1 VKYLIILSVI
11 SGAALLY
18 LLSSN
23 SVNTE
28 VFSINYYSLLGLT
41 GLLATGLLGLV
52 GFQIWRLRVKLK
64 NKVFG
69 AKLTLR
75 LVLFF
80 TLIAVLP
87 GILVYAVSVNFL
99 SKSIESWFD
108 VRVEKALE
116 GGLNLGRSGLDNSLK
131 ELSKKTQFIALLL
144 AEKNPAQFQK
154 ALSQLIEEG
163 AAQEAAL
170 FDHSGKMLAFAA
182 SDNALLPDIPGDK
195 LMQQVQ
201 EKGQYSAIESMP
213 NKAMSLRVLA
223 LVNAN
228 SYSGKSYI
236 LQFSQAVPKQIEA
249 DAETVQSVYRDYQEL
264 TLSRVGLKRLYGIT
278 LTLSLLVVLLTAI
291 SAAFFIS
298 ERLGSSLEALAEG
311 TRAVAQGDFT
321 GQHPIRSTDELGAL
335 TGLFNQMTH
344 QLADAR
350 RASEQQQREVESAK
364 GYLESVLTHLSSG
377 VLALDD
383 EFRLR
388 SVNTSAA
395 HILGAP
401 LQEMQRMSL
410 QQIAE
415 KYSLLNSF
423 CQTITEAFAQTHNS
437 EWQRQIERLSR
448 NGTQILLMR
457 GTSLPPGAEAGYV
470 VVFDDISHLLQAE
483 RQSAW
488 GEVARRLAHEI
499 KNPLT
504 PIQLSAER
512 LQYKLSAKLDE
523 HDAKLLQRAT
533 QTIVSQV
540 AAMKNMVS
548 DFADY
553 ARGPV
558 LKLTRLDVHRL
569 IKEVLGLY
577 EANAVPITLTLQAG
591 RSEINGDATRLR
603 QVLHNL
609 LQNAQDALS
618 GVPAPA
624 ITLSSEMVEGE
635 IHLRVL
641 DNGAGFSENA
651 LSRVFEPYMTTKTK
665 GTGLGLAIVKKIIEE
680 HGGRITVENH
690 VNGGACVNISLPLT
704 VMEDMPTLISAMPVP
719 LSPGS
724 DGTTSQS
731 TKPAHPKGYKSE
743 QVAGYLPQ
751 AGESDAVSL
760 REFHDIEEQV

>member
-1 VKYLIILSVI
+1 M
-11 SGAALLY
+11 GTGLLY

-28 VFSINYYSLLGLT
+28 VFSVNYYSLLGLMGLLT
-41 GLLATGLLGLV
+41 AGLLALV
-52 GFQIWRLRVKLK
+52 GVQIWRLREKLK
-64 NKVFG
+64 NRVFG

-87 GILVYAVSVNFL
+87 GVLVYAVSVNFL

-116 GGLNLGRSGLDNSLK
+116 GGLSLGKSSLDNSLK
-131 ELSKKTQFIALLL
+131 DLTKKTQFIALLL
-144 AEKNPAQFQK
+144 SEKNPAQFQN
-154 ALSQLIEEG
+154 ALTQLIDEG
-163 AAQEAAL
+163 AAQETTL
-170 FDHSGKMLAFAA
+170 FDTKGKIVAFAA
-182 SDNALLPDIPGDK
+182 IDNVLLPDVPDDK
-195 LMQQVQ
+195 LIQEVR
-201 EKGQYSAIESMP
+201 EKGQYAAIEELP
-213 NKAMSLRVLA
+213 NKSIGLRVLV
-223 LVNAN
+223 LVSAN
-228 SYSGKSYI
+228 SYSGANYI
-236 LQFSQAVPKQIEA
+236 LQFNQAVPKQVEA
-249 DAETVQSVYRDYQEL
+249 DAETVQAVYRDYQEL

-321 GQHPIRSTDELGAL
+321 GRHPIRSSDELGAL

-344 QLADAR
+344 QLSDAK
-350 RASEQQQREVESAK
+350 RASEQQQREVEGAK

-377 VLALDD
+377 VLALDG

-388 SVNTSAA
+388 SVNTSAE

-401 LQEMQRMSL
+401 LQEMQRTSL
-410 QQIAE
+410 RHIAE
-415 KYSLLNSF
+415 KYALLNTF
-423 CQTITEAFAQTHNS
+423 CQTITAAFSDTSNG
-437 EWQRQIERLSR
+437 EWQRQIERLSK

-457 GTSLPPGAEAGYV
+457 GTRLPQGAEAGFV
-470 VVFDDISHLLQAE
+470 VVFDDITHLLQAE

-512 LQYKLSAKLDE
+512 LQYKLSGKLE
-523 HDAKLLQRAT
+523 EVDAKLLQRAT

-558 LKLTRLDVHRL
+558 LKLTSLDMHRL
-569 IKEVLGLY
+569 VREVLGLY
-577 EANAVPITLTLQAG
+577 EANAVPITLHLQAN
-591 RSEINGDATRLR
+591 RAEVNGDATRLR

-609 LQNAQDALS
+609 LQNAQDALQ
-618 GVPAPA
+618 GVPNPQ
-624 ITLSSEMVEGE
+624 ITLSTENAQGE

-641 DNGAGFSENA
+641 DNGSGFSENA

-680 HGGRITVENH
+680 HGGRISVENH
-690 VNGGACVNISLPLT
+690 VNGGAFVTFSLPLN
-704 VMEDMPTLISAMPVP
+704 
-719 LSPGS
+719 
-724 DGTTSQS
+724 
-731 TKPAHPKGYKSE
+731 
-743 QVAGYLPQ
+743 
-751 AGESDAVSL
+751 GELEA
-760 REFHDIEEQV
+760 

>member
-1 VKYLIILSVI
+1 VKYLIILSVVA
-11 SGAALLY
+11 GAALLY
-18 LLSSN
+18 LLSSS
-23 SVNTE
+23 SVNTD
-28 VFSINYYSLLGLT
+28 VFSINYYGLLGLM
-41 GLLATGLLGLV
+41 GLLAAGLLGLV
-52 GFQIWRLRVKLK
+52 VYQVWRLRVKLK
-64 NKVFG
+64 NKIFG

-131 ELSKKTQFIALLL
+131 ELTQKTQFIALLL
-144 AEKNPAQFQK
+144 TEKNPAQFK
-154 ALSQLIEEG
+154 STLDQLIDEG
-163 AAQEAAL
+163 VAQEAAL
-170 FDHSGKMLAFAA
+170 FGAGDKMIAFSA
-182 SDNALLPDIPGDK
+182 SDSALLPDIPSDK
-195 LMQQVQ
+195 LMRQVRD
-201 EKGQYSAIESMP
+201 KGLYSAIEATPSR
-213 NKAMSLRVLA
+213 ALSLRVLA
-223 LVNAN
+223 LVSVN
-228 SYSGKSYI
+228 SYSKASYV
-236 LQFSQAVPKQIEA
+236 LQFNQLVPKQIAA
-249 DAETVQSVYRDYQEL
+249 DAETVQAVYRDYQEL
-264 TLSRVGLKRLYGIT
+264 TLSRLGLKRLYGIT
-278 LTLSLLVVLLTAI
+278 LTLALLVVLLTAI

-298 ERLGSSLEALAEG
+298 ERIGSSLEALAVG
-311 TRAVAQGDFT
+311 TRAVAQGDFS
-321 GQHPIRSTDELGAL
+321 GQHPIRSSDELGAL
-335 TGLFNQMTH
+335 TGLFNQMTR

-395 HILGAP
+395 QILSAP
-401 LQEMQRMSL
+401 LQELQRMPL
-410 QQIAE
+410 QQIAD

-423 CQTITEAFAQTHNS
+423 CQTITEAFAQNG

-457 GTSLPPGAEAGYV
+457 GTSLPQGSDAGYV
-470 VVFDDISHLLQAE
+470 VVFDDISHLLQTE
-483 RQSAW
+483 RQAAW

-512 LQYKLSAKLDE
+512 LQYKLSSKLDE
-523 HDAKLLQRAT
+523 ADAKLLQRAT

-540 AAMKNMVS
+540 GAMKNMVT

-558 LKLTRLDVHRL
+558 LKLSLLDVHKL

-577 EANAVPITLTLQAG
+577 EANAVPISLDLSEG
-591 RSEINGDATRLR
+591 RAEVNGDATRLR

-618 GVPAPA
+618 GVEQPK
-624 ITLSSEMVEGE
+624 IILSSQIVQGE

-641 DNGAGFSENA
+641 DNGTGFSENA

-680 HGGRITVENH
+680 HGGQIRVEN
-690 VNGGACVNISLPLT
+690 NASGGACVNISLPLIQG
-704 VMEDMPTLISAMPVP
+704 VQI
-719 LSPGS
+719 
-724 DGTTSQS
+724 
-731 TKPAHPKGYKSE
+731 
-743 QVAGYLPQ
+743 
-751 AGESDAVSL
+751 
-760 REFHDIEEQV
+760 

>member
-1 VKYLIILSVI
+1 MKYLITLSLIAVTV
-11 SGAALLY
+11 LLY
-18 LLSSN
+18 LLSSR
-23 SVNTE
+23 SANTE
-28 VFSINYYSLLGLT
+28 VFSVSYYGLLGLT
-41 GLLATGLLGLV
+41 GLLALGLSGLV
-52 GFQIWRLRVKLK
+52 VFQFWRLRDKLRK
-64 NKVFG
+64 KIFG

-80 TLIAVLP
+80 TLVAVLP

-131 ELSKKTQFIALLL
+131 ELSKKTQFVALLL
-144 AEKNPAQFQK
+144 SEKNPAQFQN
-154 ALSQLIEEG
+154 ALAQLIDEG
-163 AAQEAAL
+163 MAQEAAV
-170 FDHSGKMLAFAA
+170 FGPGGKLLAFAA
-182 SDNALLPDIPGDK
+182 SDNALLPDIPDEN

-201 EKGQYSAIESMP
+201 EKGQYSVIEAMP

-228 SYSGKSYI
+228 SYSGASYI
-236 LQFSQAVPKQIEA
+236 LQFNQAVPRQIED
-249 DAETVQSVYRDYQEL
+249 DAEMVQSVYRDYQEL
-264 TLSRVGLKRLYGIT
+264 TLSRLGLKRLYGIT

-291 SAAFFIS
+291 SVAFYIS

-321 GQHPIRSTDELGAL
+321 GQHPIRSSDELGAL
-335 TGLFNQMTH
+335 TGLFNQMTN

-350 RASEQQQREVESAK
+350 RASEQQRREVESAK

-377 VLALDD
+377 VLALDG

-401 LQEMQRMSL
+401 LQDMQRMPL

-415 KYSLLNSF
+415 KFTLLHSF
-423 CQTITEAFAQTHNS
+423 CATIMDAFSATSNG
-437 EWQRQIERLSR
+437 EWQRQIERLSK
-448 NGTQILLMR
+448 NGNQILLIR
-457 GTSLPPGAEAGYV
+457 GTRLPQGADAGFV

-483 RQSAW
+483 RQAAW

-499 KNPLT
+499 RNPLT

-523 HDAKLLQRAT
+523 GDAKLLRRAT

-540 AAMKNMVS
+540 SAMKNMVS

-553 ARGPV
+553 ARGPS
-558 LKLTRLDVHRL
+558 LKLTRLDLHRL
-569 IKEVLGLY
+569 IREVLGLY
-577 EANAVPITLTLQAG
+577 EANAVPITLNLLAG
-591 RSEINGDATRLR
+591 HAEINGDATRLR

-609 LQNAQDALS
+609 LQNAQDALQE
-618 GVPAPA
+618 VTQAE
-624 ITLSSEMVEGE
+624 IIVSSETERGE
-635 IHLRVL
+635 IHLRVS
-641 DNGAGFSENA
+641 DNGAGFPESV
-651 LSRVFEPYMTTKTK
+651 LSRAFEPYMTTKTK

-680 HGGRITVENH
+680 HGGRITLENG
-690 VNGGACVNISLPLT
+690 VNGGAYVNISLSLN
-704 VMEDMPTLISAMPVP
+704 EE
-719 LSPGS
+719 G
-724 DGTTSQS
+724 
-731 TKPAHPKGYKSE
+731 
-743 QVAGYLPQ
+743 Q
-751 AGESDAVSL
+751 A
-760 REFHDIEEQV
+760 